1 MQIQGIPAIRKE
13 LDHISHADL
22 KEICLRLARFK
33 KDNKEL
39 LSYLLFDAHDEA
51 DYVERVKEDMDDQF
65 EEINRLN
72 YYYIKKSVRKILR
85 NLKKYARYSGVKE
98 TEVKLLMHFLVRLKE
113 LSPRYTGNPV
123 LVGIYDRHYD
133 LLVKAISA
141 LHEDLQFDYRDDLE
155 TKAL

>member
-39 LSYLLFDAHDEA
+39 LSYLLFDSHDEA
-51 DYVERVKEDMDDQF
+51 DYVERVKEDMDEQF
-65 EEINRLN
+65 AEINRLN

-123 LVGIYDRHYD
+123 LVGIYDRQYD
-133 LLVKAISA
+133 LLVKAISG
-141 LHEDLQFDYRDDLE
+141 LHEDLQFDYRNDLE